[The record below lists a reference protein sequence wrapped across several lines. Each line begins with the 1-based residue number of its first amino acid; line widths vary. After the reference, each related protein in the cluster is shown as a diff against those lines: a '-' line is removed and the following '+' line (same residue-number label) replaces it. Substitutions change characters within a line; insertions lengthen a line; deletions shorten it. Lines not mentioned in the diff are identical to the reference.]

1 MLMFL
6 ARALPKEWAKDF
18 RAINDGLIQRKVNFQ
33 AVQRTWGLEWVIP
46 AEELPKLQLDRRGK
60 PILGTDENYG
70 FHLTEIHETHLL
82 YPSYQKLYST
92 V

>member
-18 RAINDGLIQRKVNFQ
+18 DEITQRLQKRGIAYQLVEYN
-33 AVQRTWGLEWVIP
+33 WGREWVIS

-70 FHLTEIHETHLL
+70 FHFTDFECYNSAFI
-82 YPSYQKLYST
+82 
-92 V
+92 